1 MAKTW
6 NMNLERLAYIVL
18 KVIVK
23 SERKQGQIR
32 SILKQQGIGLSDLDA
47 REVGRFIESKKLG
60 TIIHIPLGEVLVMSN
75 LNAENFVN
83 QLSNMTFEQKLKLI
97 YSELETLPDKK
108 GELETILNSLGIEHN
123 THIIRE
129 FLDSFKTT
137 GFVKIIAES
146 KDGYEIVL
154 TQKGHDNL
162 HAPAEKSNQPKIVFE
177 QYNNS
182 VVAKGTDINQSGLSF
197 EAVSLPS
204 QKEVAAMP
212 ETDKAQSK
220 SEPGTTKRLQKRAIW
235 VAVILFILACIF
247 NYLLKKEAI

>member
-1 MAKTW
+1 
-6 NMNLERLAYIVL
+6 MNLERLAYIVL

-108 GELETILNSLGIEHN
+108 GKLEDILDNLGIDHDPHTE
-123 THIIRE
+123 RE
-129 FLDSFKTT
+129 FLDSFKETGNVHITATT
-137 GFVKIIAES
+137 
-146 KDGYEIVL
+146 KDGSIIVL

-162 HAPAEKSNQPKIVFE
+162 HAPSEKPVQPQIVIEKYKNSNV
-177 QYNNS
+177 N
-182 VVAKGTDINQSGLSF
+182 KGGIQSGIFQVGGDFPNNLSNITPNTND
-197 EAVSLPS
+197 AK
-204 QKEVAAMP
+204 QAN
-212 ETDKAQSK
+212 K
-220 SEPGTTKRLQKRAIW
+220 SRNWFVDNIINIIIGILTAI
-235 VAVILFILACIF
+235 ILYYTIVMA
-247 NYLLKKEAI
+247 NK

>member
-1 MAKTW
+1 
-6 NMNLERLAYIVL
+6 MNLERLAYIVL

-47 REVGRFIESKKLG
+47 REIGKFIESKKLG

-108 GELETILNSLGIEHN
+108 GELETILNRLGIDHN

-129 FLDSFKTT
+129 IVDSFKTT
-137 GFVKIIAES
+137 GYVKIIAES

-154 TQKGHDNL
+154 TQKGQDNL
-162 HAPAEKSNQPKIVFE
+162 HAPTEKPVQPNIHI
-177 QYNNS
+177 QDNPNS
-182 VVAKGTDINQSGLSF
+182 IINIGGSQSGSF
-197 EAVSLPS
+197 DSGIKKDKAVINKAPSENPSNKNKPASPTKTWQIIGVIVSVIGVSL
-204 QKEVAAMP
+204 
-212 ETDKAQSK
+212 T
-220 SEPGTTKRLQKRAIW
+220 
-235 VAVILFILACIF
+235 ILK
-247 NYLLKKEAI
+247 LLNLI